1 MSEQGKAKPGIER
14 RGFLRGLGIAAG
26 GAAAAAPAVAAA
38 ADAEKGES
46 PQEQAKSR
54 YRATE
59 HVKRFYALN
68 RL

>member
-1 MSEQGKAKPGIER
+1 MSEQGKAKPGSLER
-14 RGFLRGLGIAAG
+14 RSFLRGLGIAAG
-26 GAAAAAPAVAAA
+26 GAAAVPAVAVA
-38 ADAEKGES
+38 ADAEKGEW
-46 PQEQAKSR
+46 PEEQAKSR